1 MKGRL
6 LNIPLQTIISEI
18 ATKVLSTIITRL
30 LNFALHLVSQ
40 ILSVNVI

>member
-6 LNIPLQTIISEI
+6 LDIPLQTIISEI
-18 ATKVLSTIITRL
+18 VTKVLSTVIARL
-30 LNFALHLVSQ
+30 LNFTFHLVSQ